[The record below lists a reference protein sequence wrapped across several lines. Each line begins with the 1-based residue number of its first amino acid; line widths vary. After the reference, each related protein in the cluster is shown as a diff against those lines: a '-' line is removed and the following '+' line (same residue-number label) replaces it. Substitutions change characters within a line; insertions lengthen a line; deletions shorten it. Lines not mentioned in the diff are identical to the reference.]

1 MNKWLRRI
9 LIALAL
15 LAVIGGGAYYWL
27 IVESGTPADTYAID
41 MKEVRRLSDTIAGPR
56 VTAIHV
62 EHVASFTFPRTAVLA
77 GDGWDKLPM
86 TIFAYKLVF
95 ADLSSGLIDTAVT
108 ARGAAQMG
116 AALDAASAQS
126 VRGAIKFAKFIVVT
140 HEHADHIGGLLG
152 FVFLHAEMQSGRVM
166 LNAEQFANL
175 ARYNPG
181 YHSEAFAGYKPIT
194 YGKYLAI
201 APGVVLIRAAG
212 HTPGSQMVY
221 VKTASGQEYLF
232 TGDVA
237 WTMRNI
243 DQVRERARLVTW
255 WFLGEDRDAV
265 LAQLKALNALKAAEP
280 NLHIVPGH
288 DPLAVTALEDKG
300 LLIKRF
306 PDMGPIT
313 AGPGG

>member
-1 MNKWLRRI
+1 MNKWLRRV
-9 LIALAL
+9 LVTLAV

-27 IVESGTPADTYAID
+27 ILESGTPTGSYAID
-41 MKEVRRLSDTIAGPR
+41 LKEVRRLADTIPGPR
-56 VTAIHV
+56 VTSIHV
-62 EHVASFTFPRTAVLA
+62 EHVANFTFPRTAVVA

-86 TIFAYKLVF
+86 TVFSYKLVF
-95 ADLSSGLIDTAVT
+95 ADMSSALIDTAVT

-116 AALDAASAQS
+116 AQLDAAAAQS
-126 VRGAIKFAKFIVVT
+126 VLGAIKFAKLIVVT
-140 HEHADHIGGLLG
+140 HEHGDHIGGLLG
-152 FVFLHAEMQSGRVM
+152 FVFLHAEMQSGRVK
-166 LNAEQFANL
+166 LNAEQLANL
-175 ARYNPG
+175 ARYNPD
-181 YHSEAFAGYKPIT
+181 YHSEAFVGYKPIV
-194 YGKYLAI
+194 YDKYLAI

-243 DQVRERARLVTW
+243 ELVRERARLVTW

-265 LAQLKALNALKAAEP
+265 LSQLSALSALKIAVP
-280 NLHIVPGH
+280 DLHIVPGH
-288 DPLAVTALEDKG
+288 DPVAVAALEDKG

-306 PDMGPIT
+306 PAMGET
-313 AGPGG
+313 TGPGR